1 MTSFRKE
8 FKINRRSLLL
18 GMSALATA
26 ASFTQSP
33 GLAASNG
40 HIHEPDSIVQFMLVS
55 KLLVPHELDPF
66 VGHKIHNALSDAEE
80 GFDNTVTALQDFIMK
95 NAVVDVE
102 HLMPALTDTILKN
115 SALKIIS
122 AWYSGVV
129 HGKSGDRVVA
139 FEEAL
144 MFKVTNDVMTIPSYA
159 KSAPNAWDA
168 TAVPLLNM
176 PSF

>member
-1 MTSFRKE
+1 MTAFHTQ
-8 FKINRRSLLL
+8 FKINRRGLLL

-26 ASFTQSP
+26 VSFAQSRS
-33 GLAASNG
+33 LAAATGQIRES
-40 HIHEPDSIVQFMLVS
+40 DSVLQFMLVS

-80 GFDNTVTALQDFIMK
+80 SFDNTVTALQDFITK
-95 NAVVDVE
+95 NSVVDVE
-102 HLMPALTDTILKN
+102 HLIPALTDTALKN

-159 KSAPNAWDA
+159 KSAPNAWNA
-168 TAVPLLNM
+168 TPVPLLNM
-176 PSF
+176 PAF

>member
-1 MTSFRKE
+1 MTPFHTE
-8 FKINRRSLLL
+8 FTINRRGLLL
-18 GMSALATA
+18 GMSVLATA
-26 ASFTQSP
+26 ASVVQSRT
-33 GLAASNG
+33 LAAATG
-40 HIHEPDSIVQFMLVS
+40 QMHEPDSVLQFMLLS

-66 VGHKIHNALSDAEE
+66 VGHKIYNALSETEE
-80 GFDNTVTALQDFIMK
+80 GFDNTVTALQGFIKK

-102 HLMPALTDTILKN
+102 HLMPALTDVALKN
-115 SALKIIS
+115 SASKIIS

-159 KSAPNAWDA
+159 KSAPNAWNA
-168 TAVPLLNM
+168 TAVSLLNM
-176 PSF
+176 PAF

>member
-1 MTSFRKE
+1 MTSFHKE
-8 FKINRRSLLL
+8 FKINRRGLLL

-40 HIHEPDSIVQFMLVS
+40 HIHEPDSIVQFMGIS
-55 KLLVPHELDPF
+55 KLLVPHELDSF
-66 VGHKIHNALSDAEE
+66 VGNKIYNALSDTEE
-80 GFDNTVTALQDFIMK
+80 SFDNTVTELQDFIMK
-95 NAVVDVE
+95 NDVVDVE
-102 HLMPALTDTILKN
+102 HLIPALTDAALKN

-159 KSAPNAWDA
+159 KSAPNAWNA
-168 TAVPLLNM
+168 NAVPLLNM

>member
-1 MTSFRKE
+1 MKPLYTG

-18 GMSALATA
+18 AMSALVFVQSRGVA
-26 ASFTQSP
+26 ASEEH
-33 GLAASNG
+33 A
-40 HIHEPDSIVQFMLVS
+40 HEPDGVLQFMLVS
-55 KLLVPHELDPF
+55 KLLVPHDLDPF
-66 VGHKIHNALSDAEE
+66 VGHKIHNALSDSEE
-80 GFDNTVTALQDFIMK
+80 GFDNTVTALHDFIMK

-102 HLMPALTDTILKN
+102 HLMPALTDAALKN

-159 KSAPNAWDA
+159 KSAPNAWNA

>member
-1 MTSFRKE
+1 MTSIYTT
-8 FKINRRSLLL
+8 FKINRRGLLL

-26 ASFTQSP
+26 ASFVQSR
-33 GLAASNG
+33 GAAASAEQA
-40 HIHEPDSIVQFMLVS
+40 HEPDGVLRFMLVS
-55 KLLVPHELDPF
+55 KLLVPHNLDPF
-66 VGHKIHNALSDAEE
+66 VGHKIYNALSNAEE

-102 HLMPALTDTILKN
+102 HLMPALTDVALKN

-159 KSAPNAWDA
+159 KSAPNAWNA